1 MKFNTKGL
9 KPYLKYMEGLDEK
22 NISLTS
28 PKKSKTRPQSNL
40 IVIQKNDIIDEIN
53 KNKNFLPDI
62 DKNILIHFKN
72 FSTIEYSIDNKIST
86 FLKKSVMPASYE
98 PSKNLISARRNFLE
112 NKTGIYP
119 ELKKRNLYDHE
130 IMNFVILHEIG
141 HSIHDTIN
149 KNGAPFVNLNS
160 PEANFIN
167 SFTGSLSEE
176 WFSNHHAIMRKTNN
190 SVAEGF
196 ADLYSSIIINELYPK
211 NQSKRIIEAIY
222 SSRKFLADHNND
234 DYNTYPSIEAL
245 IQNNKNN
252 LSPFRNYKEVEDFIF
267 KTSLK
272 TLYNFLAT
280 EMDFSNDTLNQRER
294 EREREKGISYFA
306 GVLYESHRLEE
317 NKITPTTKQTWLN
330 IINNIGFSNNFTNT
344 VIKESIYYPH
354 HEQPFNEGREE
365 YKKIKNKNNKLNFKS
380 RVKLLKSHFL
390 GGGNNI
396 EQYSSQARNKFK

>member
-9 KPYLKYMEGLDEK
+9 KPYLKHMEELDEK
-22 NISLTS
+22 NINLTY
-28 PKKSKTRPQSNL
+28 PKKSENRPQANL
-40 IVIQKNDIIDEIN
+40 IIIQKNDIIDEIN

-62 DKNILIHFKN
+62 DKDILIRFKN
-72 FSTIEYSIDNKIST
+72 FSNIEYSIDNKINSL
-86 FLKKSVMPASYE
+86 LKKSVMPASYD

-112 NKTGIYP
+112 NNTGIYP

-167 SFTGSLSEE
+167 SFTGALSEE
-176 WFSNHHAIMRKTNN
+176 WFSSNHSIIRKTNN
-190 SVAEGF
+190 SIAEGF
-196 ADLYSSIIINELYPK
+196 ADLYSSILINELYPK
-211 NQSKRIIEAIY
+211 NQSERIIEAIW
-222 SSRKFLADHNND
+222 SSRKSLADNNND
-234 DYNTYPSIEAL
+234 DYNTYPSLDAL
-245 IQNNKNN
+245 IQHNKNHPS
-252 LSPFRNYKEVEDFIF
+252 LLKNYAQIENFIF
-267 KTSLK
+267 ETSLK
-272 TLYNFLAT
+272 TLYYSLAA
-280 EMDFSNDTLNQRER
+280 EMEFSKTQLNQRER
-294 EREREKGISYFA
+294 EEGISYFA
-306 GVLYESHRLEE
+306 GVLYESHGLEE
-317 NKITPTTKQTWLN
+317 DKIMPTTKQTWLN

-344 VIKESIYYPH
+344 VIKESNYYPH
-354 HEQPFNEGREE
+354 HEQSFGEGREE

-390 GGGNNI
+390 SGGNNI